1 MKTAIDTLGA
11 GLAPVLNLS
20 GESTEVALAAAALC
34 ESVKIKVLDLTP
46 SRGPVVVPVRFVN
59 EPELLPIDYLED
71 VVRAGIATKAEFRV
85 LRKICAILDSAF

>member
-20 GESTEVALAAAALC
+20 DVPTSEALSAAALC
-34 ESVKIKVLDLTP
+34 ESVKIKITNLTP
-46 SRGPVVVPVRFVN
+46 SSGPVVVPVRFVY

-71 VVRAGIATKAEFRV
+71 VVRAGIATKSEFRV
-85 LRKICAILDSAF
+85 LRKICAILDSSF